1 MEKNFIYTLAHPVT
15 GEIRY
20 IGKTNN
26 LKRRFSQ
33 HLSNHGLLEKS
44 KKNNWIIS
52 LLKQKIVP
60 IMEILEETTDDNINE
75 LEIFYISLFKSW
87 NFRLLNMT
95 DGGDSGYMN
104 KGRVNSR
111 ETTMKKIINN
121 PNRRSVGQYD
131 LQNNLIR
138 EYHSV
143 REAEK
148 ELLIARS
155 TICSVC
161 KGKRKTAGR
170 FIWKYIDRINNF
182 EILEQKKINL
192 IKYNKPK
199 KETNYKKI
207 KVFNLKGEL
216 LELCDSMNQVV
227 KKYNCHRELIQNCCD
242 KKNYYQTKNLTFRYE
257 NDVFDYVPY
266 KNYRNNRTYKIGL
279 FNKEGDLIQEFKSL
293 KEACNYSSFCKKT
306 ITDNCK
312 KNLDFPKLN
321 HETKNGFIFKF
332 LENPYE

>member
-1 MEKNFIYTLAHPVT
+1 MEKYFIYTLAHPIT

-26 LKRRFSQ
+26 LKRRFNQ
-33 HLSNHGLLEKS
+33 HLSNHNLLKKS

-52 LLKQKIVP
+52 LLKSNLIPKI
-60 IMEILEETTDDNINE
+60 EILDETIENNVND
-75 LEIFYISLFKSW
+75 LEVFYISLFSSW
-87 NFRLLNMT
+87 GFKLLNMT
-95 DGGDSGYMN
+95 EGGDGISWVG
-104 KGRVNSR
+104 
-111 ETTMKKIINN
+111 KKHTEESKIKSKMVS
-121 PNRRSVGQYD
+121 PNRKSVGQYD

-138 EYHSV
+138 EYHSI

-148 ELLIARS
+148 ELLISRNS
-155 TICSVC
+155 ISLVC
-161 KGKRKTAGR
+161 KEKRKTAGG
-170 FIWKYIDRINNF
+170 FIWKYIDRINKY
-182 EILEQKKINL
+182 EIKELEKINL
-192 IKYNKPK
+192 IKYDKPK

-242 KKNYYQTKNLTFRYE
+242 KKSYYQTKNLTFRYE

-279 FNKEGDLIQEFKSL
+279 FNNEGDLIQEFKSL
-293 KEACNYSSFCKKT
+293 KEACKYSSFCKKT

-312 KNLDFPKLN
+312 KNLEFPKLN
-321 HETKNGFIFKF
+321 YETKNGFIFRF